1 MGLFDNFFNQIKEN
15 ESPKTEKLHYPL
27 FTTIEYKISTLVD
40 MINNVDSIS
49 DEELKNVII
58 RQHKMLLNYDPF
70 LSNQETRRSA
80 LKLFTNKRF
89 LNLFLEVIGFLNLSR
104 EQVICINKLAY
115 DYYVSNNKDK
125 EISELLLS
133 ICYIINNPLII
144 RLSAKMDITNA
155 RVLSMIANSTFK
167 IEKKV
172 HRVNVF
178 FLKKDN
184 KREFSVQDYID
195 IYIILF
201 DHFRELFTYSMF
213 EAWTMKITDEY
224 IQLQYDRF
232 LKMSTALII
241 MLDSLT
247 SQDIAT
253 VLREYGYTLS
263 MIPNTPIRFS
273 IKNLKKY
280 DRIKS
285 IAYNLEINE
294 NDILIP

>member
-1 MGLFDNFFNQIKEN
+1 MTLKIFNDIIGL
-15 ESPKTEKLHYPL
+15 
-27 FTTIEYKISTLVD
+27 IELSQ
-40 MINNVDSIS
+40 
-49 DEELKNVII
+49 DEII
-58 RQHKMLLNYDPF
+58 C
-70 LSNQETRRSA
+70 A
-80 LKLFTNKRF
+80 
-89 LNLFLEVIGFLNLSR
+89 
-104 EQVICINKLAY
+104 NKLAY
-115 DYYVSNNKDK
+115 DYYVSKNKDV

-133 ICYIINNPLII
+133 ICYIINNPLIV

-184 KREFSVQDYID
+184 NKEFTVQDYID

-213 EAWTMKITDEY
+213 EAWTTKITDDY
-224 IQLQYDRF
+224 AQLQYDRF
-232 LKMSTALII
+232 LRMSAALII

-247 SQDIAT
+247 SKDIAT

-263 MIPNTPIRFS
+263 MIPNSPIRFS
-273 IKNLKKY
+273 IKNMKKY
-280 DRIKS
+280 DRIKD
-285 IAYNLEINE
+285 IAHSLEVNE

>member
-1 MGLFDNFFNQIKEN
+1 MSLFDNFLNQIKE
-15 ESPKTEKLHYPL
+15 SPKSEKVHIPL
-27 FTTIEYKISTLVD
+27 YNTIEYKISTLVD

-58 RQHKMLLNYDPF
+58 RQHKMILNYDPF
-70 LSNQETRRSA
+70 LSNQDTRRSA

-89 LNLFLEVIGFLNLSR
+89 LNLFLEVIGFLDLSR

-115 DYYVSNNKDK
+115 DYYVSNNKEK

-133 ICYIINNPLII
+133 ICYLINNQLII

-178 FLKKDN
+178 FLKKDTN
-184 KREFSVQDYID
+184 KEFTVQDYID

-213 EAWTMKITDEY
+213 EAWTTPITDECA
-224 IQLQYDRF
+224 QLQYDRF
-232 LKMSTALII
+232 LRMSAALII

-247 SQDIAT
+247 SKDIAT

-263 MIPNTPIRFS
+263 MIPNSPIRFS
-273 IKNLKKY
+273 IKNMKKY
-280 DRIKS
+280 DRIKD
-285 IAYNLEINE
+285 IAHSLEVNE